1 MAGCAPAWRLA
12 VCSLS
17 AGCVPKISRRQIS
30 TTSASIS
37 AASAATPMDTMTSNR
52 LPATEPVTSSP
63 IAISTTERTMP
74 NRITSELHS
83 PD

>member
-1 MAGCAPAWRLA
+1 LAASSPAA
-12 VCSLS
+12 D
-17 AGCVPKISRRQIS
+17 CVPKISRRQIS

-37 AASAATPMDTMTSNR
+37 AANAATPIDTMTSNR
-52 LPATEPVTSSP
+52 LPVTAPVTSSP